1 MINCVA
7 LPKLRRAMAVQV
19 TVAVVL
25 PFVADLETAAVSA
38 FLFSLLAEMLA
49 FCANVATERKPCP
62 PSSGFEMRKSN
73 NRAAATAAIE

>member
-1 MINCVA
+1 
-7 LPKLRRAMAVQV
+7 MAVQV

-25 PFVADLETAAVSA
+25 PFVADLETAAAVSA

-49 FCANVATERKPCP
+49 FCVNVATERKPCP

-73 NRAAATAAIE
+73 KRAAATAAIE